1 MGGGPSGGNGN
12 DMTNQSLSKAKANK
26 QRKSMAKSGVQ
37 DPLDFTR
44 LTENLQAQKLEKD
57 AEEKNFLGKTRASN
71 FTIMGKDLGFNMMDT
86 SIAAKALGAVQNYS
100 YRQQAKELRRG
111 GEMIT
116 DKDGAYKGVVGENF
130 LGARVY
136 SGDPSFSPIGN
147 NADNGS
153 NNDVIKQTRAD
164 VTPERTA
171 EVTPEVIQNDEP
183 ITTRYARKRTRRAG
197 QAGTIMEGY
206 GVLTRP
212 ASKRSIAQENIM
224 SFLKPKVYVPPPP
237 PVPEEPTKVDYEKAA
252 ALAGEAE
259 STERKKRRG
268 RGSTIVAGALGE
280 PSTSMGGT
288 PTLLG

>member
-1 MGGGPSGGNGN
+1 MGGGPSGGGN
-12 DMTNQSLSKAKANK
+12 NTNVSNKSLAKTKAATKARDK
-26 QRKSMAKSGVQ
+26 RQGMSQSGVQ

-44 LTENLQAQKLEKD
+44 LTENLQATKLEKD
-57 AEEKNFLGKTRASN
+57 AEEKNFLGKARASN

-86 SIAAKALGAVQNYS
+86 SMVAKALGAVQNYS

-153 NNDVIKQTRAD
+153 DNKQTRAD

-183 ITTRYARKRTRRAG
+183 ITTRYARKRTRRVG

-206 GVLTRP
+206 GVM
-212 ASKRSIAQENIM
+212 Q
-224 SFLKPKVYVPPPP
+224 
-237 PVPEEPTKVDYEKAA
+237 
-252 ALAGEAE
+252 
-259 STERKKRRG
+259 RKKSSR
-268 RGSTIVAGALGE
+268 SVT
-280 PSTSMGGT
+280 
-288 PTLLG
+288 